1 MRIDLR
7 ERIIHLLAL
16 KPYMKPELTLRLKKD
31 NLTGVE
37 SDQLDLIMQSIGV
50 LNNKNQ
56 YELTNETMV
65 NEVKEDWPYFSQSD
79 KQLVKRN
86 ISKCKQNMANANT
99 SKPSQPAQTALSS
112 SFTTSSQVPN
122 KQFSAPSAFS
132 SIASS
137 SSGFRKI
144 SPQKTSTETANSGKI
159 TPNFMKQQFAQGSDA
174 FDDKDFT
181 SVKKPESD
189 IRRLKTND
197 NISNQKMEQP
207 IKRNELH
214 EPNEL
219 YDFPKWVFE
228 IVFYIYF
235 V

>member
-1 MRIDLR
+1 MVDCSR

-31 NLTGVE
+31 NLSGVE
-37 SDQLDLIMQSIGV
+37 SDQLDLIMQSVGV

-99 SKPSQPAQTALSS
+99 SKPGQPAQSALSS
-112 SFTTSSQVPN
+112 SFTAGSQVAN

-144 SPQKTSTETANSGKI
+144 SPQKTSTEASAANSGKV
-159 TPNFMKQQFAQGSDA
+159 TPNFIKQQFAQGSDA
-174 FDDKDFT
+174 FDDKDFV

-189 IRRLKTND
+189 TRRLKAND

-219 YDFPKWVFE
+219 YDFPKWAFE
-228 IVFYIYF
+228 MCF
-235 V
+235 VL